1 MNVVIYMF
9 NPVSCDAAG
18 DRDVFSKTDGDET
31 CGTVCVRI
39 RILSGILIF
48 MNSFLV
54 YFTSNDCVIC
64 IKK

>member
-1 MNVVIYMF
+1 MNVVICMF

-48 MNSFLV
+48 MN
-54 YFTSNDCVIC
+54 
-64 IKK
+64 